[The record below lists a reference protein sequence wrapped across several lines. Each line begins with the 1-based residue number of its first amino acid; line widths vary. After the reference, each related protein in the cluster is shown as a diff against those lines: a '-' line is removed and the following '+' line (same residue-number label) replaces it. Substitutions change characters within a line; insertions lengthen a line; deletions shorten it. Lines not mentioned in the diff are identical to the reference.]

1 MFWISLLKTDGFLQL
16 MDYKNLAFLGTSHI
30 AKQSLNEVRKNIEEK
45 KPDIVALELDPK
57 RLHALMSN
65 APKKISL
72 GSIRHVG
79 LKGFLFSLFGAWAE
93 KKLGKLVGVAPGSE
107 MKEAIKIAKKEGIK
121 LALIDQDIEI
131 TLQRLSKSITWKEKI
146 NFLDDIIKA
155 IFSGKKEIE
164 FDLATVPDKKII
176 KKLTSK
182 LKERYPNVH
191 KVLIEERN
199 IVIANNLL
207 KLIESS
213 PDKKILVI
221 LGAGH
226 IDDVLELIKE
236 PKISYSFK
244 VG

>member
-1 MFWISLLKTDGFLQL
+1 

-30 AKQSLNEVRKNIEEK
+30 AKQSLNEVRKSMEEK

-57 RLHALMSN
+57 RLHALMSKS
-65 APKKISL
+65 PRKISL

-79 LKGFLFSLFGAWAE
+79 LKGFLFSVLGAWAE
-93 KKLGKLVGVAPGSE
+93 KKLGKLAGVAPGSE
-107 MKEAIKIAKKEGIK
+107 MKEAIKIAKNDGIK
-121 LALIDQDIEI
+121 LELIDQDIEI
-131 TLQRLSKSITWKEKI
+131 TLQRISKSITWKEKR
-146 NFLDDIIKA
+146 NFLADIIKA
-155 IFSGKKEIE
+155 MFSGKKEIE
-164 FDLATVPDKKII
+164 FDLATVPDRKII

-182 LKERYPNVH
+182 LKERYPNVY

-199 IVIANNLL
+199 KVIADNIMRLMNS
-207 KLIESS
+207 E

-226 IDDVLELIKE
+226 VDDVLELIKE